1 MKDARKGGPNG
12 SEGLLPDGFREA
24 QGTAMTQQVCLP
36 HREVHK
42 WSQSV
47 RDILS
52 PSLFW
57 LAAIVAGLIAV
68 AAFAGVLKNSLIV
81 PHIAAGRTGYS
92 TQTGERSFI
101 RLEDNSTV
109 AMNTAT
115 RIAVDSAGNRQRLY
129 LLAGEAVI
137 QPGRTSRH
145 LQVTI
150 GDLDVDGQGAT
161 FDIHRREFLTQVTVI
176 DGQIML
182 RCACFNSM
190 ARPEG
195 NHLPHPISDGGR
207 PDTAIILTANEQLD
221 IDREDDTIHFHRRA
235 LTSQDREALIAW
247 EEGHLI
253 FRGQALDEAVAEF
266 NRYNRCQLIIDD
278 ESIRRLRIGG
288 VFSTGDVDSFILALH
303 NALGLR
309 PESLDSHQPDHDF
322 IRLVRDVRYT
332 GALWRSNKNEIDTK
346 TKIGAT
352 CRRDLE

>member
-1 MKDARKGGPNG
+1 MKDARKGGSDG
-12 SEGLLPDGFREA
+12 AEGLPPDEFREA
-24 QGTAMTQQVCLP
+24 QGIALTQQVCQP
-36 HREVHK
+36 HCEVRK
-42 WSQSV
+42 WSQSA

-52 PSLFW
+52 PTLSR
-57 LAAIVAGLIAV
+57 LAAVVAGSMVV
-68 AAFAGVLKNSLIV
+68 ATFAGVLETSLTV
-81 PHIAAGRTGYS
+81 PHIAAGRTEYS
-92 TQTGERSFI
+92 TQTGERLFI

-109 AMNTAT
+109 SMNTAT
-115 RIAVDSAGNRQRLY
+115 RIAVDSASNRQHMY

-137 QPGRTSRH
+137 QPGRSSRH

-150 GDLDVDGQGAT
+150 GDLDLDVDGQEAT
-161 FDIHRREFLTQVTVI
+161 FDIHRRKSLTQVTVI
-176 DGQIML
+176 DGQIRL
-182 RCACFNSM
+182 RCACLNSM
-190 ARPEG
+190 ARPDG
-195 NHLPHPISDGGR
+195 NLLPHPISNGRR

-221 IDREDDTIHFHRRA
+221 MDREDDTVHFHRRA

-266 NRYNRCQLIIDD
+266 NRYNRRQLIIDD

-309 PESLDSHQPDHDF
+309 PESLDSQQPDHNF

-332 GALWRSNKNEIDTK
+332 GAAEQHVDERA
-346 TKIGAT
+346 GASQP
-352 CRRDLE
+352 

>member
-12 SEGLLPDGFREA
+12 SEGLLPDGFRQA
-24 QGTAMTQQVCLP
+24 QGIALTQQVCLP
-36 HREVHK
+36 HREVRK

-47 RDILS
+47 RGILS
-52 PSLFW
+52 PLLAR
-57 LAAIVAGLIAV
+57 LAAVVAGSMVV
-68 AAFAGVLKNSLIV
+68 AAFAGILETSLTV
-81 PHIAAGRTGYS
+81 PHIAAGRTEYS
-92 TQTGERSFI
+92 TQTGERTFI

-109 AMNTAT
+109 SLNTAT
-115 RIAVDSAGNRQRLY
+115 RIAVDFASNRRRMY

-137 QPGRTSRH
+137 QPGQTSRH

-150 GDLDVDGQGAT
+150 GDLDLDVDGQGAT
-161 FDIHRREFLTQVTVI
+161 FDIHRREFLTRVTVI

-195 NHLPHPISDGGR
+195 NHLPHPISNGRR
-207 PDTAIILTANEQLD
+207 PDTAIILAANEQFD

-235 LTSQDREALIAW
+235 MTSQDREALIAW

-253 FRGQALDEAVAEF
+253 FRGQALDEAVEEF
-266 NRYNRCQLIIDD
+266 NRYNRRQLIIDD

-309 PESLDSHQPDHDF
+309 PESLDSHQPDHNF

-332 GALWRSNKNEIDTK
+332 GAAEQH
-346 TKIGAT
+346 GAG
-352 CRRDLE
+352 RAGASQP